1 MQCNWQPLA
10 RLAFRGFARPW
21 PPSRTIHTSLKTTP
35 PPWPTV
41 SKTPLHS
48 PSSFRLL
55 THRRLSSAVQLSHSS
70 KFTTPPPPEI
80 LNINTDRTKA
90 LDPTEPSFTPAEVGR
105 SAAQAVRQS
114 VREGN
119 FPDALIIV
127 RSLYYARLGPGGI
140 RTSEPVRRFLTEI
153 ESSPIPFNRAVSP
166 RLPAH
171 ALLHALVRRGEHQNA
186 AKLAQQMLESGTNVR
201 SASMA
206 AVLRGLRDAAL
217 NSPPTVLEPIAPL
230 PRPGASR
237 MQPHMRGNAE
247 LTGAA
252 LMLVQA
258 ARGARQRSTRRMY
271 RYLITLCIINGEII
285 LGSLVFG
292 VMLREWQARQQA
304 EIAIPAAAPLVDA
317 AAPPPRLCDMNE
329 LLTFI
334 NWNLS
339 APQTDDSSRAAFS
352 ASLQALANL
361 AHAMDKRYLALNLE
375 SLIAAI
381 YRCPRTKEKVWIPG
395 KKPGSPAVQVDG
407 YQYLH
412 ATLDRLILS
421 LPKRD
426 YDGGPVGSGDQSAK
440 SGEDVIQPLNPR
452 AYNSL
457 LNYALRHRHALSRA
471 DIVLTRMLQ
480 HPDAHLAENMALTHN
495 IMDRARNDWPKTTID
510 KMEAA
515 IGLAPPGADVIS
527 ALLDAPDAELDKHA
541 LSTQITT
548 LVRLGQLGDI
558 VSVLP
563 KMLPGLYPPQTPHG
577 TPFEESLKMKARH
590 RESGLARAV
599 ALGPVVFSTLLHALR
614 KLGKTGLAED
624 VFLYGLE
631 AEARSFEA
639 EGHATVLRPWC
650 LPVQAYTTMIQVYND
665 ERGRGKKLYVVGWG
679 LTDDGTRIEWSQ
691 QRARVHRADLARKM
705 IVLMYRTMM
714 AAPSTITSRL
724 AELDALAAQGRC
736 TVEIAR
742 RQLEPPV
749 PDAWF
754 FENLVDIFIGRPAD
768 RMFPGVLKA
777 MAEHGFEM
785 SARAARVLR
794 ETWGEDTVRE
804 VLAARPE
811 GECVARNMRPVGMS
825 SEIRE
830 GGARVKL
837 GWKQWAMKKVPLS
850 KEEEKII

>member
-21 PPSRTIHTSLKTTP
+21 PPFRTIHTSLKTP
-35 PPWPTV
+35 PTPWPTV
-41 SKTPLHS
+41 SNSIPS

-55 THRRLSSAVQLSHSS
+55 TQRHLSSAVQLSHPS
-70 KFTTPPPPEI
+70 KTTIPPTPEI
-80 LNINTDRTKA
+80 LNIHTNRTKD
-90 LDPTEPSFTPAEVGR
+90 LDSTEPTFTPAAVGR

-119 FPDALIIV
+119 LPDALIIV
-127 RSLYYARLGPGGI
+127 RSLYYARLGPGAI
-140 RTSEPVRRFLTEI
+140 RASEPVRRFLTEI
-153 ESSPIPFNRAVSP
+153 EGSPIPFDRAVSP

-206 AVLRGLRDAAL
+206 AVLGGLRDAAA
-217 NSPPTVLEPIAPL
+217 NSPPSVLAPISPL
-230 PRPGASR
+230 TQAGAAR
-237 MQPHMRGNAE
+237 MRPHMRGNAE

-292 VMLREWQARQQA
+292 VMLRDWQARQQA
-304 EIAIPAAAPLVDA
+304 EIAVPAATSFVDA
-317 AAPPPRLCDMNE
+317 VAPPPPRLSDMRE

-361 AHAMDKRYLALNLE
+361 AYAMDKRYLALNLE

-395 KKPGSPAVQVDG
+395 KNPDSPPVQVVG

-412 ATLDRLILS
+412 ATLDRLIMS
-421 LPKRD
+421 LPKED
-426 YDGGPVGSGDQSAK
+426 YDGGPIGSGDYAVK
-440 SGEDVIQPLNPR
+440 PGEQVVQPLNPW

-457 LNYALRHRHALSRA
+457 LNYALRHRHSLSKA
-471 DIVLTRMLQ
+471 EIVLTRMLQ

-515 IGLAPPGADVIS
+515 VGLEPPGADVIS
-527 ALLDAPDAELDKHA
+527 ALLDVPDAQIDKHA

-548 LVRLGQLGDI
+548 LIRLGQLGDI
-558 VSVLP
+558 VAVLP
-563 KMLPGLYPPQTPHG
+563 KMLPGLYPPPTPHG

-590 RESGLARAV
+590 REGGLARAV
-599 ALGPVVFSTLLHALR
+599 ALGPVVFCTLLHALR

-631 AEARSFEA
+631 AEARSFKPEEVA
-639 EGHATVLRPWC
+639 VIRPWC
-650 LPVQAYTTMIQVYND
+650 LPVQAYTAMIQVYNN
-665 ERGRGKKLYVVGWG
+665 ERSKGRKLYVVGWG
-679 LTDDGTRIEWSQ
+679 LTEDGARIEWSQ
-691 QRARVHRADLARKM
+691 QRARVRRADLARKM
-705 IVLMYRTMM
+705 IVLMYHTMM

-724 AELDALAAQGRC
+724 AELDALTAQGRC
-736 TVEIAR
+736 TVAIAR

-754 FENLVDIFIGRPAD
+754 FESLVDIFIARPAD

-785 SARAARVLR
+785 SAGAGRVLR
-794 ETWGEDTVRE
+794 ETWGEETVRE
-804 VLAARPE
+804 VLAARLE
-811 GECVARNMRPVGMS
+811 GGCVARNMRPVGMS
-825 SEIRE
+825 GKTRE
-830 GGARVKL
+830 GGVRVKL
-837 GWKQWAMKKVPLS
+837 GWKQWAMKKVRLS
-850 KEEEKII
+850 KEEEKMI